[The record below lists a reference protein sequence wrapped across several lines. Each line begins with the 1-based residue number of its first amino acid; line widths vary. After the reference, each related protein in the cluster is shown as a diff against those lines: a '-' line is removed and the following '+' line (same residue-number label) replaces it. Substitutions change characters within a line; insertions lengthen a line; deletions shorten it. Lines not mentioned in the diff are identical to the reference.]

1 MSQLASRTTKSGN
14 GSSPAAAAAQRIDAL
29 TVSDEAIAVR
39 AYEKYVS
46 RGRVHGFDRED
57 WVAAHWELIS
67 EAFGR

>member
-14 GSSPAAAAAQRIDAL
+14 GSSPAAAAQRIDAL

-57 WVAAHWELIS
+57 WVAAHRELIS